1 MDMDDGDKLS
11 LSMKTVAATV
21 VVLIAVML
29 SYFQKLGME
38 KEMVH
43 ASLRAMIQ
51 LYVIGFVLEFI
62 FTRRSV
68 LWILLVYLFMIVLAG
83 RTAGKRAKHIPNGS
97 YIAGIS
103 IFIGTSITLLVLI
116 MLDVFPFT
124 SRYIIPIAGMMVGN
138 SMTVTG
144 VAMKKLREDLKLQKN
159 LVETSLALGATP
171 RQAILQPMKKSVS
184 IALSPVMDNAKTVGL
199 ITLPGTMSGM
209 IVGGASPL
217 QAIQMQIVVT
227 NMLIG
232 ASTLSSILCAFLCWP
247 AFINSNFQLEYTVFA
262 ADD

>member
-21 VVLIAVML
+21 MVLIAAML

-38 KEMVH
+38 KEMVYT
-43 ASLRAMIQ
+43 SVRAIIQ
-51 LYVIGFVLEFI
+51 LSIVGFVLEFI
-62 FTRRSV
+62 FIRRNV
-68 LWILLVYLFMIVLAG
+68 LWILLAYLFMIVLAG

-103 IFIGTSITLLVLI
+103 ILIGTSITLFVLI
-116 MLDVFPFT
+116 MLNVFPFT

-138 SMTVTG
+138 AMTVTG
-144 VAMKKLREDLKLQKN
+144 VTMKKLREDLKQQMD
-159 LVETSLALGATP
+159 LVETALALGATP
-171 RQAILQPMKKSVS
+171 RQAILQPVKRSVI
-184 IALSPVMDNAKTVGL
+184 IALSPVMDTAKTVGL
-199 ITLPGTMSGM
+199 ITIPGVMSGM

-232 ASTLSSILCAFLCWP
+232 ACTLSSILCAYLCWP
-247 AFINSNFQLEYTVFA
+247 AFINNNFQLEYTVFA
-262 ADD
+262 AAD